1 MGRARPGGDSTGFP
15 FKSRRLDRE
24 VDHGEKGKVEEE
36 IHEEESRTGAQEEKN
51 DEVVEESGAEEEG
64 QEGRAEAQG
73 CYSETQG
80 CCSEARRAEA
90 CGQSDA
96 GACTSASTR
105 SVAGAVMDSAVGV
118 QFRRFWRRRYKL
130 ALARSLTRRLAIEP
144 APRQTR

>member
-1 MGRARPGGDSTGFP
+1 MAKKAKSKKKSTKKRAAPARKKKKMM
-15 FKSRRLDRE
+15 KSSKKAAPKKKAKKAAPKRR
-24 VDHGEKGKVEEE
+24 
-36 IHEEESRTGAQEEKN
+36 
-51 DEVVEESGAEEEG
+51 
-64 QEGRAEAQG
+64 RAEAQG

-144 APRQTR
+144 APRQTRWNRVASGRIACAWRGQ

>member
-1 MGRARPGGDSTGFP
+1 MAKKA
-15 FKSRRLDRE
+15 KS
-24 VDHGEKGKVEEE
+24 KKKSAKKK
-36 IHEEESRTGAQEEKN
+36 SRTGAQEEKN
-51 DEVVEESGAEEEG
+51 DEVVEESGAEEES

-105 SVAGAVMDSAVGV
+105 SVAARAVMDSAVGV

>member
-1 MGRARPGGDSTGFP
+1 
-15 FKSRRLDRE
+15 LDRE

-36 IHEEESRTGAQEEKN
+36 IHKEGSRPGAQEEKN

-64 QEGRAEAQG
+64 QEGCAKAQEGRAETQG
-73 CYSETQG
+73 CCSKAQG

-96 GACTSASTR
+96 GASTSTR
-105 SVAGAVMDSAVGV
+105 SVAGAVMDAAVGV
-118 QFRRFWRRRYKL
+118 RFRRFWRRRYRL

-144 APRQTR
+144 APRQTRWNRGASGRIA